1 MDQMFYMMSSKGKVT
16 SMFTTR
22 FVQGHI
28 HVYDAMGNF
37 LFSADSIREVR
48 EEMRE
53 YEESAA

>member
-1 MDQMFYMMSSKGKVT
+1 MYYILSSKGKVT
-16 SMFTTR
+16 VMFTTR

-37 LFSADSIREVR
+37 LFSADNIREVR
-48 EEMRE
+48 EELRE

>member
-1 MDQMFYMMSSKGKVT
+1 MLLSKGQVT
-16 SMFTTR
+16 AMFTTR

-37 LFSADSIREVR
+37 LFSADNIREVR
-48 EEMRE
+48 EELRE

>member
-1 MDQMFYMMSSKGKVT
+1 MYNT
-16 SMFTTR
+16 C

-37 LFSADSIREVR
+37 LFSADSIKEVR
-48 EEMRE
+48 EELRN

>member
-1 MDQMFYMMSSKGKVT
+1 MLSPKGTVMA
-16 SMFTTR
+16 MFTTH

-37 LFSADSIREVR
+37 LFSADNIREVR
-48 EEMRE
+48 EELRE